1 RIHAMGE
8 RGATEERAGPDD
20 LAAMQTALREAMAAG
35 ALGVST
41 SRTTGHKTPAGDA
54 VPGTFAD
61 PTELHALAAVL
72 AECNA
77 GVCELAAFGAGG
89 EAAGGTLGELGWME
103 DLARASR
110 RPVMFGL
117 VQNQNQPD
125 GWRDVLAGVE
135 AARARGADV
144 IPQVSV
150 RGVGILLC
158 TETLSPLL
166 VFPAAGDYLHLS
178 KAELLDALRTPDVR
192 RALCAS

>member
-1 RIHAMGE
+1 
-8 RGATEERAGPDD
+8 
-20 LAAMQTALREAMAAG
+20 
-35 ALGVST
+35 V
-41 SRTTGHKTPAGDA
+41 
-54 VPGTFAD
+54 F
-61 PTELHALAAVL
+61 
-72 AECNA
+72 
-77 GVCELAAFGAGG
+77 ELAPFGAVG
-89 EAAGGTLGELGWME
+89 EAAGGTLGELRWME
-103 DLARASR
+103 DVARVSR

-192 RALCAS
+192 RASTSRSSTRTSPPCGRC